1 MGKNRLKFWDYLI
14 LIIGIGLLMLMVS
27 CSKDPDCQTTQI
39 GSIEKII
46 IKNGVNEISYSP
58 IYETICLWKN
68 GMKA

>member
-1 MGKNRLKFWDYLI
+1 MNNDKMGFLDYLF
-14 LIIGIGLLMLMVS
+14 LIIGIGLLMLMAS
-27 CSKDPDCQTTQI
+27 CSKDTDCQTTQI

>member
-1 MGKNRLKFWDYLI
+1 MKEWLNSLEQMDKIAF
-14 LIIGIGLLMLMVS
+14 GIAIVILMVS

-58 IYETICLWKN
+58 IYETICL
-68 GMKA
+68 

>member
-58 IYETICLWKN
+58 IYETICL
-68 GMKA
+68 